1 MEKII
6 KKKNKKTVKAMNRVT
21 VICKSFKQSN
31 LYVIY
36 LETLFRVL
44 AAKKR
49 ENRTEK
55 KFGKMFKISPN
66 LIKYMSLQILKTIKS
81 QEG

>member
-1 MEKII
+1 
-6 KKKNKKTVKAMNRVT
+6 MNRVT
-21 VICKSFKQSN
+21 VTCESFKQSN

-49 ENRTEK
+49 DNGTE

-66 LIKYMSLQILKTIKS
+66 
-81 QEG
+81 

>member
-1 MEKII
+1 
-6 KKKNKKTVKAMNRVT
+6 MNRVT
-21 VICKSFKQSN
+21 VTCEIFKQSN

-49 ENRTEK
+49 ENGTKKLEK
-55 KFGKMFKISPN
+55 CSKLV
-66 LIKYMSLQILKTIKS
+66 LI
-81 QEG
+81 

>member
-1 MEKII
+1 
-6 KKKNKKTVKAMNRVT
+6 MNRVT
-21 VICKSFKQSN
+21 VTCEIFKQSN

-36 LETLFRVL
+36 LETRVRVL

-49 ENRTEK
+49 ENGTK

-66 LIKYMSLQILKTIKS
+66 LIKNMSLQILKTIKS
-81 QEG
+81 QGG

>member
-1 MEKII
+1 M
-6 KKKNKKTVKAMNRVT
+6 KAMNRVAVT
-21 VICKSFKQSN
+21 CDSFKQSN
-31 LYVIY
+31 LYVIC

-55 KFGKMFKISPN
+55 KFEKMLFKISPN
-66 LIKYMSLQILKTIKS
+66 LIKNLSLQIFKMIKS
-81 QEG
+81 QEGYI

>member
-1 MEKII
+1 
-6 KKKNKKTVKAMNRVT
+6 MNRVT
-21 VICKSFKQSN
+21 VTCEIFKQSN

-49 ENRTEK
+49 ENGTK
-55 KFGKMFKISPN
+55 KIGKMFKISPN
-66 LIKYMSLQILKTIKS
+66 LIKNMSLQILKTIKS
-81 QEG
+81 QGG